1 MKLPTISSNCTV
13 NRGNAPAAANGQGRV
28 EFLDSR
34 IVVVGSN
41 GSRHSPALLALPGSI
56 WNGSHSS
63 LSTVLTVV
71 AFVFV
76 FVVLSRFLYVP
87 GLIGGNDDW
96 ADAVRYMPEYTPAD
110 RLFEPSLDGIEL
122 ARHVWMVMLLW
133 LVVCWCGGKRPGGTR
148 CPLSSG
154 SSKDACWKRGSV
166 CRLAFV
172 FFIGPPAEEA
182 SSTTPAIDSS

>member
-122 ARHVWMVMLLW
+122 ARHVWMVMLLGW
-133 LVVCWCGGKRPGGTR
+133 LFVGVAVNGRAVQGALCRPVLLRMDAGSGGA
-148 CPLSSG
+148 CAAQLSS
-154 SSKDACWKRGSV
+154 SS
-166 CRLAFV
+166 
-172 FFIGPPAEEA
+172 
-182 SSTTPAIDSS
+182 